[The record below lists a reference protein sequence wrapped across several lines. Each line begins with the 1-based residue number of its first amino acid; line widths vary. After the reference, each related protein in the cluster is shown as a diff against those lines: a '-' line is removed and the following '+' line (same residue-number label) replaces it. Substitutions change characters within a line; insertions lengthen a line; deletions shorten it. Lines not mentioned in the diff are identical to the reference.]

1 MEFRLLALFTAAVA
15 AWPAAALEYVID
27 PAHTYAH
34 FAVDHLG
41 FSTQSG
47 RFNRSSGTLDFDPET
62 GRGEVYIRIDATSL
76 DTGLAL
82 RDEVLR
88 GPDWFNATTFP
99 DIFFRSRQLIFDN
112 GRLTAVEGTLA
123 LLGNERPVRLD
134 IQRFKCGFNLANRK
148 RGCGAD
154 ATTTFRR
161 SDFGLNNGVPFVGD
175 EVRLHIQV
183 EAYTP

>member
-1 MEFRLLALFTAAVA
+1 MNFRLFALLTAAVA
-15 AWPAAALEYVID
+15 AWPATAREYVID

-41 FSTQSG
+41 FSTQGG
-47 RFNRSSGTLDFDPET
+47 RFNRTSGSLAFDPET
-62 GRGEVYIRIDATSL
+62 GRGEVYIRIDAASL

-88 GPDWFNATTFP
+88 GPDWFNTENYP
-99 DIFFRSRQLIFDN
+99 DIFFRSRQMLFDN
-112 GRLTAVEGTLA
+112 GRLAAVEGTLS
-123 LLGNERPVRLD
+123 LLGSERPLRLE
-134 IQRFKCGFNLANRK
+134 IQRLKCGLNLANRK

-154 ATTTFRR
+154 ATATLRR
-161 SDFGLNNGVPFVGD
+161 SDFGLSNGIPFVGD